1 MSFGTGSMVKG
12 FRGRWAVERWLDGV
26 IAWATRVSR
35 AQAWGITALAVAAA
49 GLADFATGPGVWF
62 GPLYL
67 LIICLPAWALGWRAA
82 MMVGLACAGVGLAAN
97 GLSIY
102 PLGHLAVAWNMA
114 MRILSIGIIVAL
126 VGGFRRSYD
135 REWQRARSD
144 GLTGVLNRQA
154 FYEQIAAA
162 RACEEWGVL
171 AYVDLDDFK
180 QVNDRHGHAAG
191 DEILR
196 GFVAGVRKNIRAKD
210 IFARIG
216 GDEFLL
222 FLPVKDEA
230 EGYRAACELHA
241 RMNGILNSM
250 GPVGCSVGVLVLDS
264 GATSVEDAD
273 VELADRLMYQA
284 KQEGAGLRI
293 ATRTTRPS
301 SDGNLA
307 FVDDDDDWEPG
318 EGPEPD
324 EGQAESLQ
332 DAVQPV
338 LSRGVEHE
346 IAC

>member
-1 MSFGTGSMVKG
+1 MSFGANWMAKG
-12 FRGRWAVERWLDGV
+12 FPVRRAVERRLDAV

-35 AQAWGITALAVAAA
+35 AQAWGITALAVAAT

-82 MMVGLACAGVGLAAN
+82 MTVGLACAGVGLAAN

-126 VGGFRRSYD
+126 VSGMRRSYD
-135 REWQRARSD
+135 REWRRARSD
-144 GLTGVLNRQA
+144 GLTGVLNKRA
-154 FYEQIAAA
+154 FHEQAAA
-162 RACEEWGVL
+162 ASASQRWGIL

-180 QVNDRHGHAAG
+180 QINDRHGHAAG

-196 GFVAGVRKNIRAKD
+196 GFAEGVRRNIRAKD
-210 IFARIG
+210 VFARIG

-222 FLPVKDEA
+222 FVPVEDEA
-230 EGYRAACELHA
+230 EGYRVAGELHA
-241 RMNGILNSM
+241 RMNGIPN
-250 GPVGCSVGVLVLDS
+250 PVGHALGCSVGVLVLES
-264 GATSVEDAD
+264 GATGVEDAD

-293 ATRTTRPS
+293 ATRIMQS
-301 SDGNLA
+301 SPDGNLV
-307 FVDDDDDWEPG
+307 FVDDDDDPEQG
-318 EGPEPD
+318 E
-324 EGQAESLQ
+324 ESADSPQ
-332 DAVQPV
+332 YAARSA
-338 LSRGVEHE
+338 LSRKAPHAL
-346 IAC
+346 AC